1 MITPFRADLEVDY
14 RRARELAIR
23 LVDSGS
29 DGIVVGGTTGES
41 PALDNKEKLKLFET
55 VLEAVGDRAAVIAG
69 TGTNSTADSV
79 RLTRQAEALGTR
91 AVMLV
96 CPYYNKPPQEGLYQH
111 FKTIAASTGVP
122 VMLYNVPGRTS
133 VNLLP
138 ATAVRLAAI
147 DNIVAL
153 KEASGNLEQVSE
165 ICRAAPPGF
174 RVYSGDD
181 SLTLPIL
188 AVGGHGVVSVAS
200 HLVGGQIAE
209 MCRSYQA
216 GDAPRAAKLHQNLFG
231 LFRALFVT
239 TNPIPVKSAL
249 QMAGFDCGV
258 CRLPLVPPT
267 DGELRVIRQALA
279 DHGLLA

>member
-1 MITPFRADLEVDY
+1 MVTPFRADLEIDY
-14 RRARELAIR
+14 QRASELAVR
-23 LVDSGS
+23 LVDGGS

-41 PALDNKEKLKLFET
+41 PSLDHREKLKLFET
-55 VLEAVGDRAAVIAG
+55 VLEAVGDRAVVVAG

-79 RLTRQAEALGTR
+79 RLTRQAEAVGIR

-111 FKTIAASTGVP
+111 FKTIAAATDLP

-133 VNLLP
+133 VNMLP

-165 ICRAAPPGF
+165 ICCDVPPGF
-174 RVYSGDD
+174 RIYSGDD
-181 SLTLPIL
+181 SLTLPVL

-200 HLVGGQIAE
+200 HLVGRQIAE
-209 MCRSYQA
+209 MCRSYKA
-216 GDAPRAAKLHQNLFG
+216 GDVAGASKLHHELFG
-231 LFRALFVT
+231 LFRAVFVT
-239 TNPIPVKSAL
+239 TNPIPVKAAL
-249 QMAGFDCGV
+249 ALAGFDCGP
-258 CRLPLVPPT
+258 CRLPLIAPT
-267 DGELRVIRQALA
+267 EAELGVLRQAMEK
-279 DHGLLA
+279 HGLVA